1 MRIPVFAPGRKPQA
15 LDAFERPKVLAHFP
29 CNSERDHNGTVRS
42 ASNGLRFL
50 SLSLRTLAFGL
61 WLALLIGCQLT
72 DHTEKDPNAITT
84 ESLTI
89 PASGYAPLD
98 SSAVAKLS
106 FDSTTMH
113 FGKVAQGTQVEK
125 IFSFTNIGES
135 NLIIT
140 DVRGTCGCTV
150 GKDWPRT
157 PVQPG
162 AKGTITIRFDS
173 EGRSGLQE
181 KTITVT
187 GNTQPPTT
195 VLLLKG
201 DVVALPGATL
211 VE

>member
-1 MRIPVFAPGRKPQA
+1 MRITVFAPGHKPQS
-15 LDAFERPKVLAHFP
+15 LGTFERHKVVAHFP
-29 CNSERDHNGTVRS
+29 CNSGFDPSGTVRP
-42 ASNGLRFL
+42 ASKGFRLLLQCLRP
-50 SLSLRTLAFGL
+50 AAYGL
-61 WLALLIGCQLT
+61 WFPLLIGCQLT

-98 SSAVAKLS
+98 SNALAKLS
-106 FDSTTMH
+106 FDSTTVH

-125 IFSFTNIGES
+125 IFSFTNVGES

-150 GKDWPRT
+150 GKDWPKT

-162 AKGTITIRFDS
+162 AKGTITVRFDS
-173 EGRSGLQE
+173 DGRSGLQE

>member
-1 MRIPVFAPGRKPQA
+1 MRVTLFTPGRKPQTVG
-15 LDAFERPKVLAHFP
+15 LLERSEVIVLP
-29 CNSERDHNGTVRS
+29 CNSELDANDTVRS
-42 ASNGLRFL
+42 ASNGSRFL
-50 SLSLRTLAFGL
+50 LRSLRPIAVGL

-98 SSAVAKLS
+98 SNALAKLA

-113 FGKVAQGTQVEK
+113 FGKVAQGVQVEK
-125 IFSFTNIGES
+125 IYSFTNVGES
-135 NLIIT
+135 SLIIT

-150 GKDWPRT
+150 GKDWPKT

-162 AKGTITIRFDS
+162 AKGTITVRFDS
-173 EGRSGLQE
+173 DGRSGLQE

-201 DVVALPGATL
+201 DVVALPGAAL